1 MKKLPDIKGFNE
13 CSETGIDTF
22 APSIFLEGCN
32 LRCPYCMNSIL
43 VKHQSPNTVNIDRVR
58 AYVSESKSEWVM
70 ISGGEPTC
78 TELESLINL
87 IEEIKSWGC
96 KVGMSTNG
104 VNVEVIREI
113 LPRLNYVA
121 LDIKGLSGVYDEIS
135 KDKKASMNNLISRS
149 LLSETKLKRND
160 FDYEIRTTL
169 FPPFVNKKTIHYI
182 GGIIRAD
189 DTWVFQQFRHS
200 KNMLDANCSKI
211 KPYSE
216 KEVEVLLKIA
226 KEYTEKVF
234 LRHV

>member
-13 CSETGIDTF
+13 CSETGTDTF

-43 VKHQSPNTVNIDRVR
+43 VKHQASNTVNIDRVK
-58 AYVSESKSEWVM
+58 AYVLESKSEWVM

-87 IEEIKSWGC
+87 IEEIKGWGC

-104 VNVEVIREI
+104 VNTEVIREI

-121 LDIKGLSGVYDEIS
+121 LDIKGSSWVYDEIS

-149 LLSETKLKRND
+149 LLSEIKLKRND

-169 FPPFVNKKTIHYI
+169 FPPFVDEKTIHDI
-182 GGIIRAD
+182 GSIIRTN
-189 DTWVFQQFRHS
+189 DTWVFQPFRHS
-200 KNMLDANCSKI
+200 KNMLDADCSEI

-216 KEVEVLLKIA
+216 KEIEALLKIA
-226 KEYTEKVF
+226 KQYTEKVF
-234 LRHV
+234 LRYV